1 MRIGRRLVG
10 SWIARCIAAV
20 SDPMGIPGEESAM
33 RKGPFRE
40 DQILAI
46 VRQLRTG
53 RKVTELS
60 REHGVSRASI
70 YVWKAKYDGHKSRG
84 SRPLRE
90 LEEENRRL
98 KQLIGEL
105 CLEMRRPVKTMMKRV
120 PGH

>member
-1 MRIGRRLVG
+1 MR
-10 SWIARCIAAV
+10 
-20 SDPMGIPGEESAM
+20 IPGEESAM
-33 RKGPFRE
+33 RKDPFRE

-46 VRQLRTG
+46 VKQLRAG

-60 REHGVSRASI
+60 REHGVSRATI

-84 SRPLRE
+84 NRPLRE